1 MDELELLRANRPQVE
16 PLDENEISMLRE
28 RIGEM
33 SALDAMGD
41 RDDMDDKPE
50 RRPRNL
56 ARRRVL
62 IGACAVLVIGIV
74 GLAVG
79 LGVGLGL
86 ASGPDGDGSVAID
99 SGVPS
104 PDTIKEPAVDSPE
117 TSAQAV
123 SGLNGYVSGG
133 SSADCGR
140 IALPVSGFWA
150 FAGRILSVSTR
161 QRNGGGSENVVTF
174 AVDHWFAGSDL
185 AAAASRPAQQ
195 EPGSVTVTFLQGLDM
210 PGFGSAE
217 TRMLVAGGM
226 DTTDAGTELV
236 GWGCGATR
244 AWSADAEADWLETFG

>member
-16 PLDENEISMLRE
+16 PLDENEISMLLE
-28 RIGEM
+28 RIGET
-33 SALDAMGD
+33 SPL
-41 RDDMDDKPE
+41 DDMDDKPE
-50 RRPRNL
+50 RKPRNL

-62 IGACAVLVIGIV
+62 VGVCSVLVIAV
-74 GLAVG
+74 VG
-79 LGVGLGL
+79 LGVGLRL
-86 ASGPDGDGSVAID
+86 ASGPGDNGSVASD

-104 PDTIKEPAVDSPE
+104 PDTIKEPAVDSSE
-117 TSAQAV
+117 QSAAAV
-123 SGLNGYVSGG
+123 SSLNGYVSGG

-140 IALPVSGFWA
+140 ITLPVSGYWA

-161 QRNGGGSENVVTF
+161 ERIGGGTENVVSF
-174 AVDHWFAGSDL
+174 AVDRWFAGSDL

-195 EPGSVTVTFLQGLDM
+195 EPETATVTFLQGLDM
-210 PGFGSAE
+210 PEFGSAE

-244 AWSADAEADWLETFG
+244 PWSAGAEADWLETFG